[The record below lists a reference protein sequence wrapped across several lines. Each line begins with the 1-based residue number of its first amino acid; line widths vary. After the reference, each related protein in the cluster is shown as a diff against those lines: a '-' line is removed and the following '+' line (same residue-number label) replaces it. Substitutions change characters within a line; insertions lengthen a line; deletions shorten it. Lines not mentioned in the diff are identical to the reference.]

1 MSTSFGRALGVTG
14 SVLSGVTAGF
24 ITNKITDKW
33 NWTFAAAL
41 LVTVAIMVISQLW
54 LSQLERRSDN
64 VSASGTGA
72 IAAGGS
78 VTADIETRARGRG
91 NRARPAPTD
100 GVSASGTGSVAAGR
114 NVKGRIRI
122 DSSDN

>member
-1 MSTSFGRALGVTG
+1 MSKLFGRALGVAG
-14 SVLSGVTAGF
+14 SVLSGVVAGF

-33 NWTFAAAL
+33 SWTWAAAL
-41 LVTVAIMVISQLW
+41 LVTAAIMVISQLW
-54 LSQLERRSDN
+54 LSQLERRADS

-78 VTADIETRARGRG
+78 VTADIETRAHGHR
-91 NRARPAPTD
+91 NRARSTTTD

-122 DSSDN
+122 ESIDN

>member
-1 MSTSFGRALGVTG
+1 MSSSFGRALGVAG
-14 SVLSGVTAGF
+14 SVLSGLIAGF

-33 NWTFAAAL
+33 SWTLATTL
-41 LVTVAIMVISQLW
+41 LVTAVIMVISQLW
-54 LSQLERRSDN
+54 LSQLERRVDN

-78 VTADIETRARGRG
+78 VTADIETRARGHR
-91 NRARPAPTD
+91 NRARSATTD